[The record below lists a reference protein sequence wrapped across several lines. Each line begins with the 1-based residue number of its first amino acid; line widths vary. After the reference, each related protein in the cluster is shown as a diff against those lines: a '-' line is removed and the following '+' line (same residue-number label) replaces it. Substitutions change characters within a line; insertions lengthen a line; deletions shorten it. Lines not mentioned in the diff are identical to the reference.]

1 METLGKFSSNG
12 IHARSLN
19 EVGKDLLPIDETFS
33 CVLVENVKMNAEG
46 QLIGEKSQMPMANAK
61 VQHRERA
68 SISTYPVIPY
78 NTIFTKHCEFP
89 WRAEAAY
96 RVGLM
101 VMDG

>member
-46 QLIGEKSQMPMANAK
+46 QLIGEKSRMPMANAK
-61 VQHRERA
+61 VQHSNRP
-68 SISTYPVIPY
+68 SISTFLVIPSLVTPFSP
-78 NTIFTKHCEFP
+78 NIATS
-89 WRAEAAY
+89 RGGQ
-96 RVGLM
+96 RVTGW
-101 VMDG
+101 G